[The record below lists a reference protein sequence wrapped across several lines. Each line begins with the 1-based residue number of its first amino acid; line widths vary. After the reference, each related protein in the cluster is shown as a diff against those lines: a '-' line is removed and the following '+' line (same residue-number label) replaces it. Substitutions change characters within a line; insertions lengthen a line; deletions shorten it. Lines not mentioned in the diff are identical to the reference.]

1 MVVFLDTTISLVLSM
16 KSEVFAASVV
26 ERVANTFKVALS
38 VLSVQNVVVAVVNTS
53 LDVVSIRHSSNA
65 NLITFSK

>member
-26 ERVANTFKVALS
+26 ERVASTFKVALS
-38 VLSVQNVVVAVVNTS
+38 VLYVQNVVVAVVNTS
-53 LDVVSIRHSSNA
+53 LDAVSIRYPSDV
-65 NLITFSK
+65 NLIPFSK